1 MTSSHDAEHF
11 RRIYARNADPWAF
24 QTSAYEQEKYQRTL
38 AALGG
43 RRFRSGFEPGCSIGV
58 LTRLLATRCDALLAA
73 DIVEEPLCTARK
85 LCVDLPWVRF
95 TRLSVPDEWPDGHFD
110 LIVLSEVLY
119 FLAPKD
125 IARLAGRVLNGL
137 DPDGVVVSVNWR
149 GHGDD
154 PCGGDE
160 AATILLNET
169 HSLLSVASSFL
180 TASYRIDMLT
190 RPQTGAATS
199 S

>member
-11 RRIYARNADPWAF
+11 RQIYARNADPWAF

-110 LIVLSEVLY
+110 LIVLSEVPISLHPRT
-119 FLAPKD
+119 LQGWP
-125 IARLAGRVLNGL
+125 
-137 DPDGVVVSVNWR
+137 
-149 GHGDD
+149 
-154 PCGGDE
+154 
-160 AATILLNET
+160 AACSTVWT
-169 HSLLSVASSFL
+169 RMVWW
-180 TASYRIDMLT
+180 YRS
-190 RPQTGAATS
+190 TGAAMATTRAAAMRQQPS
-199 S
+199 Y